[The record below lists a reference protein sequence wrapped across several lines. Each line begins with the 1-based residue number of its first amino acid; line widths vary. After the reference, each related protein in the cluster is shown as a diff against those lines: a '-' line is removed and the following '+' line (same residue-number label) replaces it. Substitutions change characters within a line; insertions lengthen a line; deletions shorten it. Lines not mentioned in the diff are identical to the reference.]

1 MDKAAERLR
10 QFEDARVPQE
20 LFNDPEI
27 KANQS
32 INEVSPGKKEDTGRP
47 TVSGNRTTDCPG
59 INKSSFEGWGDRK
72 FEKEVI
78 V

>member
-1 MDKAAERLR
+1 MVKCPDEKDNICTDKAAERLR

-32 INEVSPGKKEDTGRP
+32 INEVPSGKKEDTEGTADSFRQQGNSL
-47 TVSGNRTTDCPG
+47 SGN
-59 INKSSFEGWGDRK
+59 KQK
-72 FEKEVI
+72 
-78 V
+78 